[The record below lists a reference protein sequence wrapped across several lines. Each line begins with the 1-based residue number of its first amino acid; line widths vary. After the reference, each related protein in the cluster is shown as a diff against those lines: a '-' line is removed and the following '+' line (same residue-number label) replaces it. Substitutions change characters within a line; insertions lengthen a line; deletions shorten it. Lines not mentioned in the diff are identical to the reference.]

1 MKLAFVTATLVGA
14 VIAQSAAAMNHC
26 GIRADVISALN
37 EKYSE
42 SHVASGLQSE
52 DGLLEIWAEEG
63 GSWTILLTR
72 PDGKT
77 CVMASGTHWL
87 ESLAPEM
94 VSGEPA

>member
-1 MKLAFVTATLVGA
+1 MKLLLATAMLVGA
-14 VIAQSAAAMNHC
+14 VTAQSAAAMNHC
-26 GIRADVISALN
+26 GVRADVVSALN
-37 EKYSE
+37 DKYSE
-42 SHVASGLQSE
+42 SHVATGLQSE
-52 DGLLEIWAEEG
+52 DGLLEIWAVEG

-87 ESLAPEM
+87 ETLESEM